1 MKNEPI
7 IHGST
12 NLYGFGQADNVW
24 SLKGV
29 IPTIITDGNR
39 IGHSILI
46 NEEEEENKTKIRKLT
61 EDETMRFM
69 GFEQKDTE
77 ACRKAGLSRA
87 NIYHQSGDSIITT
100 IMASIFGELLEID
113 YKSKVEDYCEK
124 LAKEKMLNLF

>member
-1 MKNEPI
+1 MK
-7 IHGST
+7 
-12 NLYGFGQADNVW
+12 
-24 SLKGV
+24 K
-29 IPTIITDGNR
+29 
-39 IGHSILI
+39 
-46 NEEEEENKTKIRKLT
+46 KIRKLT

-113 YKSKVEDYCEK
+113 YRSKVEDYCEK
-124 LAKEKMLNLF
+124 LAKEKTP

>member
-1 MKNEPI
+1 MKNETI
-7 IHGST
+7 KHGSL
-12 NLYGFGQADNVW
+12 NFYGFAQADNVY
-24 SLKGV
+24 SLKGA

-46 NEEEEENKTKIRKLT
+46 NEEEKEMKKKIRKIT

-69 GFEQKDTE
+69 GFEGKDTE

-113 YKSKVEDYCEK
+113 YRSKVEDYCEK
-124 LAKEKMLNLF
+124 LAKEKTP

>member
-1 MKNEPI
+1 M
-7 IHGST
+7 
-12 NLYGFGQADNVW
+12 
-24 SLKGV
+24 
-29 IPTIITDGNR
+29 
-39 IGHSILI
+39 
-46 NEEEEENKTKIRKLT
+46 KTKIRKLT

-113 YKSKVEDYCEK
+113 YRSKVEDYVKRLKEESNGNQDFEK
-124 LAKEKMLNLF
+124 